1 MIGLAQTGAGKTGA
15 FALPILQVRSRR
27 CTRRT
32 AAPHASRLRRCQ
44 ALLDKPQPFFAL
56 VLSPT
61 RELALQISG
70 QARCVRWRLRVR
82 CAFRLKLTRPCLHPA
97 QFEAL
102 GAAISI
108 RTSTLVGGIDIM
120 AQAIS
125 LAKRPHV
132 IVGTPGRVTDHLTNT
147 KARRGPWP
155 ARGQRAAG
163 RQRVRLT
170 PRPTAQR
177 RRGSACARCS
187 TSCWTRRT
195 AFSASTSKK
204 TSTRS

>member
-1 MIGLAQTGAGKTGA
+1 MPSEPRLTPRVG
-15 FALPILQVRSRR
+15 SR
-27 CTRRT
+27 
-32 AAPHASRLRRCQ
+32 RRCQ

-70 QARCVRWRLRVR
+70 QARRPGWRLQ
-82 CAFRLKLTRPCLHPA
+82 CALLLSPTLTPHAVAA

-147 KARRGPWP
+147 KARRGSLR
-155 ARGQRAAG
+155 ARAQRSAAA
-163 RQRVRLT
+163 RRVAFVAWTHVAAACAGLLAAHAAA
-170 PRPTAQR
+170 PRPG
-177 RRGSACARCS
+177 RG
-187 TSCWTRRT
+187 
-195 AFSASTSKK
+195 
-204 TSTRS
+204 